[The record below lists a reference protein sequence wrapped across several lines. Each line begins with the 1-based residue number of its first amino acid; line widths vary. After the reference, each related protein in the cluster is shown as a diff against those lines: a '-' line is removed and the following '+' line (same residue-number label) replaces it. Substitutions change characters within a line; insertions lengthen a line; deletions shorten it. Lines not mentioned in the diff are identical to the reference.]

1 MVSGEWMRRLISM
14 QRSGSALFASNIPT
28 PPTIENDE
36 DYCRLGVR
44 NCALS
49 LGIDQQPDCVDR

>member
-49 LGIDQQPDCVDR
+49 LGIRSAV